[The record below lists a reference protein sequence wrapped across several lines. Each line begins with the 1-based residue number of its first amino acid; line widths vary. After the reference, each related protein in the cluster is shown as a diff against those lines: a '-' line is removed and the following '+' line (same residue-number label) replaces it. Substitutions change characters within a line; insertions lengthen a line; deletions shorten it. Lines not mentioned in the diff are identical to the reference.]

1 MPSSLEAAL
10 VFAVL
15 IVPGLL
21 LISGY
26 NRTRAHSLPRR
37 DLYVMAQAIVV
48 SLAWLPAL
56 WLLGGRRV
64 VDWAEAE
71 TLRDHDGALIV
82 VVLLNLAVPLA
93 IGLVAGRLLDW
104 IGDFTQLARFIGW
117 TGIFQPPTAWEAMWL
132 PLSHAEW
139 AAVEIKLQ
147 GGETFNVLF
156 DDGSTVGLAPG
167 PRYLFFDTEYRKEGD
182 ELKIEDHQGIFID
195 GTEVVSV
202 RIEHV
207 VFEEG
212 GAQ

>member
-1 MPSSLEAAL
+1 MLSSLEAAL

-37 DLYVMAQAIVV
+37 DLYVLAQAVVV

-56 WLLGGRRV
+56 WLLGGRKM
-64 VDWAEAE
+64 VDWADAEA
-71 TLRDHDGALIV
+71 LSDHDGALIF
-82 VVLLNLAVPLA
+82 VVLLNLAIPLA
-93 IGLVAGRLLDW
+93 VGLVAGRLLDW
-104 IGDFTQLARFIGW
+104 IGDYTWLARYIGW

-132 PLSHAEW
+132 PLSHADW
-139 AAVEIKLQ
+139 AAVQIILK

-167 PRYLFFDTEYRKEGD
+167 PRYLFFDTEYHLEDD
-182 ELKIEDHQGIFID
+182 ELEVEQHEGIFID

-207 VFEEG
+207 VLEESSTE
-212 GAQ
+212 